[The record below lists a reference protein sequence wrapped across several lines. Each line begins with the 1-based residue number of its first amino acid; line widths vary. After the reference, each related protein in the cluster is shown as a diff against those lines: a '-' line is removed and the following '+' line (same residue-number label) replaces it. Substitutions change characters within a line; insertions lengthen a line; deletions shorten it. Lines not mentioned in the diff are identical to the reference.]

1 MEQTITIDTEE
12 GSMDAFLA
20 VPSGDEVVPGMVVAQ
35 EAFGVNDHIRTVCRR
50 LAAAGYAALAPE
62 LYHRS
67 GAGITL
73 PYDDVPRVMPY
84 MAMVTNG
91 GLVMDVRAALVEL
104 RAQPRVDGTRVG
116 VIGFCLGGLATFIAA
131 CHTDARTFVSFYG
144 GGIVHERPGL
154 AMRPPLTE
162 ANRITRSILLFFGG
176 RDTSI
181 PPADVASIRARLEA
195 LHTKHRIVVYPDA
208 QHGFACE
215 ERPSYDAMSA
225 EAAWNV
231 TWEWLQRELAG
242 HAAEA
247 V

>member
-1 MEQTITIDTEE
+1 MEQTINIDTEE

-20 VPSGDEVVPGMVVAQ
+20 VPLGDMVVPAMVVAQ
-35 EAFGVNDHIRTVCRR
+35 EAFGVNDHIKNVCRR
-50 LAAAGYAALAPE
+50 LAAVGYAALAPE

-67 GAGITL
+67 GSGITL
-73 PYDDVPRVMPY
+73 AYDDIPRVMPY

-91 GLVMDVRAALVEL
+91 GLVMDVRAALAAL
-104 RAQPRVDGTRVG
+104 RAHERVDGGRVG

-154 AMRPPLTE
+154 AMRPPLGE

-181 PPADVASIRARLEA
+181 PPADVASIRARLES
-195 LHTKHRIVVYPDA
+195 LHTHHQIVVYPEA
-208 QHGFACE
+208 QHGFACD
-215 ERPSYDAMSA
+215 ERASYDPTAA
-225 EAAWNV
+225 EEAWTV
-231 TWEWLQRELAG
+231 TFGWLQRELEGALP
-242 HAAEA
+242 AEA
-247 V
+247 